1 MAGAISAAREM
12 AIEVGVRPWF
22 CTLCNTDFSVASAV
36 KRRQAVSAV
45 FPCRKPRHANHATC

>member
-12 AIEVGVRPWF
+12 AIEVGVRLFF
-22 CTLCNTDFSVASAV
+22 CALCHTHFSVTPAV

-45 FPCRKPRHANHATC
+45 FPGRKPRRANHVIC